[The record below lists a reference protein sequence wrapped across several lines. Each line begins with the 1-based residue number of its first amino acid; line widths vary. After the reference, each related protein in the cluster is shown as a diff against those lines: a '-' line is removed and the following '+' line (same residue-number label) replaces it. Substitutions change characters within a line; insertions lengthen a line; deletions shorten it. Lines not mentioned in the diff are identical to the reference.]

1 MTTLRTRS
9 RHSRTPRGSN
19 DIQYQMAQFP
29 CGTHVPGERERVSRE
44 THPDDIDFEDPMI
57 AQAERVIPENW
68 KSPHQRT
75 LSSRQYNPIRE
86 CLYTKEECIGP
97 RQSAASTDL
106 TAAQMFIQGNRLPR
120 TPPRTESPR
129 NPTTSRFYHSIED
142 PSSQSIVQDFRD
154 VRTIIHDWSPRKVW
168 LLHNSLNLYQ
178 SRQYCLM
185 PCHQCVH
192 DQNGITYHCQPCVR
206 PRIPEQREGCLR
218 LHHECLCHQHFYL
231 RSPWRPHESWTPPR
245 SWRQPSEKTLCIWI
259 CITESGLGLSQEP
272 LD

>member
-1 MTTLRTRS
+1 MAGAKPRTPQCIYIVCYVGFHLSSLRSDLVQDMTTLRTRS

-19 DIQYQMAQFP
+19 DIQYQLAQFP
-29 CGTHVPGERERVSRE
+29 CGTHAPGERERVSRE
-44 THPDDIDFEDPMI
+44 THPDDIDFDDPMI

-86 CLYTKEECIGP
+86 CLYTKDECVGS
-97 RQSAASTDL
+97 RQPAASTDL

-129 NPTTSRFYHSIED
+129 NPATSRFYHSIED
-142 PSSQSIVQDFRD
+142 PPSQSIVQDFRD

-192 DQNGITYHCQPCVR
+192 DQNGLTYHCQPCVR

-231 RSPWRPHESWTPPR
+231 RSP
-245 SWRQPSEKTLCIWI
+245 
-259 CITESGLGLSQEP
+259 
-272 LD
+272 